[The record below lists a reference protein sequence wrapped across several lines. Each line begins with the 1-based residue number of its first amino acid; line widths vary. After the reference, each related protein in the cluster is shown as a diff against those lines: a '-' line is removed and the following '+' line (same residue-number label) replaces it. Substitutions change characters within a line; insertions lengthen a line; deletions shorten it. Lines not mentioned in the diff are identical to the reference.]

1 MSWQDVATV
10 AIVMVAAVGIAWIN
24 RHYLW
29 R

>member
-10 AIVMVAAVGIAWIN
+10 VIVVVAVVSIVWIN

>member
-10 AIVMVAAVGIAWIN
+10 VIVVVAVVGIVWIN